1 MYWLLDEGH
10 HSALN
15 GLGGHQW
22 CVSTSSD
29 LKSWRHHPIA
39 IGIDENWEKSICTGS
54 VTFDGKQYY
63 AFYATRLI
71 TQDDQINEQLSY
83 AVSKDGLTFKKQ
95 KPNPFYTSAP
105 GYSKRHFRDPKV
117 IIDKEG
123 VFHLFVSSETDN
135 YVISEGRGCLVHLTS
150 KDLKNWQVQEP
161 LISGMRD
168 VPECPDYFNG
178 TVGIIWFMDREEIHI
193 M

>member
-1 MYWLLDEGH
+1 M
-10 HSALN
+10 
-15 GLGGHQW
+15 
-22 CVSTSSD
+22 STSSD

-95 KPNPFYTSAP
+95 KPNPFILLLPDIVS
-105 GYSKRHFRDPKV
+105 GIFV
-117 IIDKEG
+117 IRK
-123 VFHLFVSSETDN
+123 
-135 YVISEGRGCLVHLTS
+135 
-150 KDLKNWQVQEP
+150 
-161 LISGMRD
+161 
-168 VPECPDYFNG
+168 
-178 TVGIIWFMDREEIHI
+178 
-193 M
+193 